1 MSTHAASTDRL
12 RLRTLKPAGM
22 RPLRLLTAA
31 VCPILA
37 ALLGAPALAQQVS
50 GAERVE
56 LAQVFGWWLPAAA
69 GGERPAVIALH
80 GCGGLYV
87 RGELNARERS
97 MAELLRERGYH
108 VLLPDSFTPRG
119 LRELCTLPLEDRP
132 LRATDRR
139 ADIQAA
145 LDWLAA
151 RRDVDRTRIVVL
163 GWSHGGSA
171 LLAALNHRI
180 GVQPLQA
187 RAAVAFYPG
196 CSPYAR
202 TQGSYLPVAPLLI
215 LIGANDDWTPPAPCV
230 ELGKWTPKVKVNVF
244 PDSHHGFDHPSSR
257 VRVRT
262 DVTNGI
268 KRGEGVTVGS
278 NPRARKEAYAA
289 MFEFLERELR

>member
-1 MSTHAASTDRL
+1 M
-12 RLRTLKPAGM
+12 
-22 RPLRLLTAA
+22 
-31 VCPILA
+31 
-37 ALLGAPALAQQVS
+37 S
-50 GAERVE
+50 GAQKIE
-56 LAQVFGWWLPAAA
+56 LAQVFGWWLPAAEA
-69 GGERPAVIALH
+69 GARPAVIGLH
-80 GCGGLYV
+80 GCNGLYV
-87 RGELNARERS
+87 RGELGARERS
-97 MAELLRERGYH
+97 MTELLRQRGYH
-108 VLLPDSFTPRG
+108 VFLPDSFTPRG
-119 LRELCTLPLEDRP
+119 LRELCTVPMEQ
-132 LRATDRR
+132 RAMRASDRR
-139 ADIQAA
+139 ADVHAA

-151 RRDVDRTRIVVL
+151 HPEVDGTRIVVI

-230 ELGKWTPKVKVNVF
+230 ELGKWTPKVKVQVF
-244 PDSHHGFDHPSSR
+244 PDSHHGFDHPSLP

-262 DVTNGI
+262 DVRSGTRREG
-268 KRGEGVTVGS
+268 GVTVGS
-278 NPRARKEAYAA
+278 NPEARKAAYAA

>member
-1 MSTHAASTDRL
+1 M
-12 RLRTLKPAGM
+12 K
-22 RPLRLLTAA
+22 PLRYLLSAA

-37 ALLGAPALAQQVS
+37 ALLGAPVLAQHVS
-50 GAERVE
+50 GAEKIE
-56 LAQVFGWWLPAAA
+56 LAPVFGWWLPASAA
-69 GGERPAVIALH
+69 GARPAVIGLH
-80 GCGGLYV
+80 GCDGLYL
-87 RGELNARERS
+87 RDDLSARERS
-97 MAELLRERGYH
+97 MAELLRQRGYH

-119 LRELCTLPLEDRP
+119 RRELCAMPAEQLA
-132 LRATDRR
+132 LRASERR
-139 ADIQAA
+139 ADIHAA